1 MNQSFS
7 LLQEW
12 GFITPHGL
20 RQELWKFNFFL
31 TTFHSTVERCPLW
44 LCGVLAQIVVLR
56 QAVSRCNFSM
66 SSTFSFLCT
75 SFFFFL
81 ILSPLLLC
89 PSFLVWLWAVYLLFE
104 IRGGICECYTE
115 TILWKYTAYV
125 YVHSSMTMFGCS
137 LLMFVLFDCCKT
149 LHIWPDFEIF
159 WRKREWW
166 LPGCAKVF
174 WVQ

>member
-56 QAVSRCNFSM
+56 QAVSSCNFSV

-75 SFFFFL
+75 SFFFLSHFISSVALSLFL
-81 ILSPLLLC
+81 GVTVSCIFTLWNKRRYLWVLHWNHTVKVYSLC
-89 PSFLVWLWAVYLLFE
+89 L
-104 IRGGICECYTE
+104 
-115 TILWKYTAYV
+115 
-125 YVHSSMTMFGCS
+125 CS
-137 LLMFVLFDCCKT
+137 LFHDHVCMFIANVCSFRL
-149 LHIWPDFEIF
+149 L
-159 WRKREWW
+159 
-166 LPGCAKVF
+166 
-174 WVQ
+174 